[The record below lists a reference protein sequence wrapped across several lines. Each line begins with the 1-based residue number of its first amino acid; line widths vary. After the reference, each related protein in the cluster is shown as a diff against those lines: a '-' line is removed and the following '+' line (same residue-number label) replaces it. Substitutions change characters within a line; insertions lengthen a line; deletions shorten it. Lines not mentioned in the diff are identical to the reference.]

1 MFFACEGK
9 RPPPFQCSVVL
20 GARQLTDVTCA
31 RLFALPDGEFLQP
44 LDVGF
49 PASSFFCSITPTS
62 AANNMNA
69 NISAFVF
76 LIGLLSSANAKKP
89 RKALCTRKSCCKRS
103 MLD

>member
-20 GARQLTDVTCA
+20 GASQLTDVTCA
-31 RLFALPDGEFLQP
+31 RLFALPGGEFLQP

-69 NISAFVF
+69 NMA
-76 LIGLLSSANAKKP
+76 AKNDFGIRFP
-89 RKALCTRKSCCKRS
+89 YRSLVHCKREEIPEGA
-103 MLD
+103 LHAEELL

>member
-69 NISAFVF
+69 NMA
-76 LIGLLSSANAKKP
+76 AKNDFGIRFP
-89 RKALCTRKSCCKRS
+89 YRSLVYCKREETPEGA
-103 MLD
+103 LHAEELL